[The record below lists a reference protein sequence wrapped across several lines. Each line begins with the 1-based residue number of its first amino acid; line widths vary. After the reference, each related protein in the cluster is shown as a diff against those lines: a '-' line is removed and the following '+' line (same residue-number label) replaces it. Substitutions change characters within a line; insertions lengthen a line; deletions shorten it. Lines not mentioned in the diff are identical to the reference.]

1 MDKAS
6 FLAVLKDSVNKT
18 YKEEL
23 KEKNLA
29 FKEYRELKDILK
41 KSKNKDDK
49 YTASFHNP
57 KVRDSFLKLLGDMY
71 VASTAERDA
80 ICEAKNQLVYG
91 LDIAEKGKVEDYTKN
106 LISGV
111 VESVP
116 YAKIVTGT
124 ISSIVGTEK
133 LDNLT
138 SSAAKTLTRTVV
150 NSVDKLITC
159 IRGTNY
165 QKMVQAPLEK
175 FVNKDI
181 WEKEKNIDINDSKSR
196 EIFNKWLM
204 NECKTLQ
211 NETKEYI
218 TYRNKL
224 LEEAGIKPSIECSVF
239 LRVLYSIAGIKVA
252 NSESGQGPGGLLYK
266 LTLNTCLDEPKNPK
280 LLKGYE
286 NLNILDDYVAK

>member
-23 KEKNLA
+23 KEKNIA
-29 FKEYRELKDILK
+29 FKKYRELKDILK

-49 YTASFHNP
+49 YTASFHNSE
-57 KVRDSFLKLLGDMY
+57 VRKSFLELLDNMY

-80 ICEAKNQLVYG
+80 VCEAKNQLVYG

-124 ISSIVGTEK
+124 ISSVVGTEK

-150 NSVDKLITC
+150 NSVDKVITYF
-159 IRGTNY
+159 RGTSYKNN
-165 QKMVQAPLEK
+165 VQDPLEE
-175 FVNKDI
+175 FVNKNI
-181 WEKEKNIDINDSKSR
+181 WEKKKNTDIKDNRSR
-196 EIFNKWLM
+196 EIFNNWLM
-204 NECKTLQ
+204 NECKKLQ
-211 NETKEYI
+211 DKTKQYI

-280 LLKGYE
+280 LSKGYE
-286 NLNILDDYVAK
+286 NLNILEDYVAK

>member
-1 MDKAS
+1 
-6 FLAVLKDSVNKT
+6 
-18 YKEEL
+18 
-23 KEKNLA
+23 
-29 FKEYRELKDILK
+29 
-41 KSKNKDDK
+41 
-49 YTASFHNP
+49 
-57 KVRDSFLKLLGDMY
+57 MY

-111 VESVP
+111 LESVP

-150 NSVDKLITC
+150 NSLDKGITY
-159 IRGTNY
+159 IRGTKY
-165 QKMVQAPLEK
+165 QNMVQAPLEK
-175 FVNKDI
+175 FVDKDI
-181 WEKEKNIDINDSKSR
+181 WEKKKNTDINDNKSR

-204 NECKTLQ
+204 DECKTLQ
-211 NETKEYI
+211 NETKKYI
-218 TYRNKL
+218 TYRNDL
-224 LEEAGIKPSIECSVF
+224 LEKAGIEPSIECSVF

-280 LLKGYE
+280 LLEGYE
-286 NLNILDDYVAK
+286 NLNIIDDYMVK